1 MHRRTGQKRCL
12 EVIRASVL
20 NVLVHTSVG
29 LVIFCMFFTWC
40 CRSCQLKCRKKQHQ
54 IAVCWGKAKNWFL
67 ECLGHVLNRQV
78 QSQQTLHVAGIALK
92 VAPCCNLLKKGKEK
106 TILCEMFAFLC
117 LFYHRWI
124 DGHIMIYHGYIRLYH
139 ILHSVFA
146 KCYVC
151 FINSFLWCISKC
163 VGQLLSGFSRSVE
176 LCTR

>member
-1 MHRRTGQKRCL
+1 M
-12 EVIRASVL
+12 
-20 NVLVHTSVG
+20 
-29 LVIFCMFFTWC
+29 FCMFFSPGVAGCVDSNVEKTASNSGLLGKSQELVLGMSW
-40 CRSCQLKCRKKQHQ
+40 KCPESTSS
-54 IAVCWGKAKNWFL
+54 IPTNPP
-67 ECLGHVLNRQV
+67 N
-78 QSQQTLHVAGIALK
+78 HVAGIALK